1 MKQIPAHIKDR
12 YEAYLN
18 KKAIP
23 KNVRSYYNK
32 WLRYYLD
39 FCGKYGFNQ
48 LNKGTLVNFIKKLKE
63 KKQTDQ
69 QQKQA
74 YHSIFLFY
82 ELGSINS
89 EQEGLFKTRNKKLS
103 TKKDNLKL
111 ANTNW
116 TPVYDGLIAKIKLRH
131 YSPKT
136 LKSYRSWVRQFQNYT
151 RSKDSGLL
159 SSTDVKDF
167 LTFMSLKRNLVKSK
181 MSHVQK
187 ESPISRYWVTVT

>member
-1 MKQIPAHIKDR
+1 MKQIPADLKTR
-12 YEAYLN
+12 YSSMLVN
-18 KKAIP
+18 KGFPEK
-23 KNVRSYYNK
+23 YHYDYEK

-48 LNKGTLVNFIKKLKE
+48 LNKGILVNFIKKLKE

-74 YHSIFLFY
+74 YHSISLFY

-89 EQEGLFKTRNKKLS
+89 EQEGLFKNRNKKLS

-111 ANTNW
+111 TNTNW
-116 TPVYDGLIAKIKLRH
+116 TPVYDGLIAEIKLRH

-136 LKSYRSWVRQFQNYT
+136 LKSYGSWVRQFQNYT

-159 SSTDVKDF
+159 SSTDVKD
-167 LTFMSLKRNLVKSK
+167 
-181 MSHVQK
+181 
-187 ESPISRYWVTVT
+187 